1 MKVSII
7 TTLLL
12 IFLAVPYAEAQQLVT
27 LNRNKLKTEHTTKAR
42 QRSLRIS
49 RRKRQAR
56 RNVLLHAIHIRTD
69 GIKRIQNLKRPRI
82 CVLTTN
88 TATILHTI
96 LHTPE
101 TTIYSMYIL
110 TGRTIV

>member
-27 LNRNKLKTEHTTKAR
+27 LNRNKLKTEHTTKSKTKKSTNKQKKAT
-42 QRSLRIS
+42 
-49 RRKRQAR
+49 AR

-69 GIKRIQNLKRPRI
+69 GIKRIQDLKRPRI
-82 CVLTTN
+82 CVLMTN